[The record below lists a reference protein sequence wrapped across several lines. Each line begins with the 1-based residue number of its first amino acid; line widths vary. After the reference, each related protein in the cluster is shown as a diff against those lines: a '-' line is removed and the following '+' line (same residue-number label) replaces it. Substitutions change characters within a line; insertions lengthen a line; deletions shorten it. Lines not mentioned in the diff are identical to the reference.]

1 MVTEIKRKIRDNL
14 GTEENLYSYKVAL
27 AKAQNYLQ
35 QGKMVPGEK
44 LY

>member
-14 GTEENLYSYKVAL
+14 GTEENLYSYNVAL
-27 AKAQNYLQ
+27 AKAQYYLQ